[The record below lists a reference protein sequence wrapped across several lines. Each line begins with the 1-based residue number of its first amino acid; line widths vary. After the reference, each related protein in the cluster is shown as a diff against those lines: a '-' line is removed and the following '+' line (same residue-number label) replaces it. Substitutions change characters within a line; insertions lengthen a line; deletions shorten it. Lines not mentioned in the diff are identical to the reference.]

1 MIKRKSRLLIV
12 GLGALAISGFALAR
26 YQNFKSTPID
36 SEPDVTS
43 SIRFGGANINK
54 PIPKGGGTYRVG
66 DPYVIAGRT
75 YIPREDPNYRA
86 EGVASWYGEP
96 FHGRLTAN
104 GEKFDMHALSAAH
117 PTLPLPSYAR
127 VTNLENNVSLV
138 VRLNDRGPYRDDR
151 LIDLSVKAAKLL
163 AFHGQGLTR
172 VRVEYI
178 SRAEIEG
185 SDDEKLAATL
195 RREYPSERVVV
206 GANRRTAALDQSGTA
221 TEAVADI
228 DAFNA
233 GNDRPRAP
241 DAEARDAIRNAIED
255 KFPKVIFD

>member
-1 MIKRKSRLLIV
+1 MIKRKSRLLFV
-12 GLGALAISGFALAR
+12 GLGALAIGGFALAR
-26 YQNFKSTPID
+26 YQNFKTAPID

-43 SIRFGGANINK
+43 SIRVGGGDTRK
-54 PIPKGGGTYRVG
+54 PIPKGGGNYRVG

-127 VTNLENNVSLV
+127 VTNLENNLSLV
-138 VRLNDRGPYRDDR
+138 VRLNDRGPYHENR

-163 AFHGQGLTR
+163 AFHDQGLTR
-172 VRVEYI
+172 VRVEYLG
-178 SRAEIEG
+178 RAELEG
-185 SDDEKLAATL
+185 SDDRKLAATL
-195 RREYPSERVVV
+195 RREAPSESDVV
-206 GANRRTAALDQSGTA
+206 GSTRRTAALNQIGAAMEPIIGS
-221 TEAVADI
+221 
-228 DAFNA
+228 DAYNV

-241 DAEARDAIRNAIED
+241 DAGASDAIED
-255 KFPKVIFD
+255 RFPKVIFD